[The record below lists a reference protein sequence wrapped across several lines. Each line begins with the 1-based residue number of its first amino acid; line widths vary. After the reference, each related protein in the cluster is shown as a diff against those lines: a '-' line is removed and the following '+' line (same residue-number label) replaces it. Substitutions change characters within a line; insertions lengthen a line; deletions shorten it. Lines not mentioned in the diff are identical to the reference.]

1 MLVLSRKIDE
11 ALVFGNGEMRVVIL
25 GIQGDQVKLGI
36 EAPRN
41 ISVMREELFRAQQQ
55 NQVASISVPPED
67 LDDLTLS
74 PNVKTSHPLREKKP
88 KSP

>member
-11 ALVFGNGEMRVVIL
+11 SLIIGNGEIRIVVL

-36 EAPRN
+36 DAPRH
-41 ISVMREELFRAQQQ
+41 ITVMREELFEAQQQ
-55 NQVASISVPPED
+55 NQLAAISVPPQE
-67 LDDLTLS
+67 LDNLKP
-74 PNVKTSHPLREKKP
+74 PNPKKPLPPEKKP

>member
-11 ALVFGNGEMRVVIL
+11 SLIIGNGEIRIVVL

-36 EAPRN
+36 DAPRH
-41 ISVMREELFRAQQQ
+41 ITVMREELFEAQQH
-55 NQVASISVPPED
+55 NQMAAISVPPQE
-67 LDDLTLS
+67 LDNLKPSTPKAS
-74 PNVKTSHPLREKKP
+74 LRPPEKKP

>member
-11 ALVFGNGEMRVVIL
+11 ALIIGNAEIRIIVL

-36 EAPRN
+36 EAPRH
-41 ISVMREELFRAQQQ
+41 ITVMREELFQAQQH
-55 NQVASISVPPED
+55 NQMASLSVPPET
-67 LDDLTLS
+67 LNDLTAS
-74 PNVKTSHPLREKKP
+74 NPKTPLRPQEKKP